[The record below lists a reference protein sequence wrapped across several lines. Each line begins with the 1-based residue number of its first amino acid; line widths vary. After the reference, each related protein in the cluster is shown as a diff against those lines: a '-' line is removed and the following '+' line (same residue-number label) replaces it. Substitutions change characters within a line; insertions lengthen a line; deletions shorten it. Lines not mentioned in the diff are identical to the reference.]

1 MLNCNKNIYYSSKII
16 VRIIFLGYTKIHYE
30 ISHHFSQC
38 YRMDKPEEKSVLQ
51 IERLPDGWTGQANME
66 KPRQT
71 KPRFIWVKK
80 INGVAGKCEVAGTSD

>member
-1 MLNCNKNIYYSSKII
+1 
-16 VRIIFLGYTKIHYE
+16 
-30 ISHHFSQC
+30 
-38 YRMDKPEEKSVLQ
+38 MDKPEEKSVLQ

-71 KPRFIWVKK
+71 KLRFIWVKK